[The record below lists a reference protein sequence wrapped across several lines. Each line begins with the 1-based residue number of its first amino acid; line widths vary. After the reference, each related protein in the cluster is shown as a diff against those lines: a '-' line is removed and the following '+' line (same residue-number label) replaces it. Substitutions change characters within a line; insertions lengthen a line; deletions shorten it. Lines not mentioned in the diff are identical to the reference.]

1 MNEKRIANLEQRIR
15 TFIKLGGDI
24 YADTKSLPY
33 YETMR
38 YAKKEIEAELGEK
51 VTMEYMYSLCHIKF
65 DRDYRAF
72 QLLQADISRHADE
85 HNCVDVIRTTALREQ
100 DYTYDK
106 LKTMANKY
114 GVSTFDFLT
123 FMTPYHF
130 SSGRVHGDSISRL
143 KEDLLE
149 AYPTRDLQG
158 IRWDRP
164 DLYERMRSLNKSL
177 PEALSMQDLAGF
189 LGFYNEKFSATKPE
203 VRIDEN
209 EVLENLTQLFPNG
222 DVSGI
227 TSVSPA
233 DYQKV
238 IRLSFKND
246 QTPQQ
251 WLADHGFA
259 YPTAIDMPRLSTTK
273 VELNDRLAEINELR
287 AEYLKEYDTENA
299 DNIDMFHINI
309 QVMQRV
315 VGELEERRLPLI
327 EGMDFQTPDPNA

>member
-1 MNEKRIANLEQRIR
+1 
-15 TFIKLGGDI
+15 
-24 YADTKSLPY
+24 
-33 YETMR
+33 
-38 YAKKEIEAELGEK
+38 
-51 VTMEYMYSLCHIKF
+51 
-65 DRDYRAF
+65 
-72 QLLQADISRHADE
+72 LQADISRYADE

-100 DYTYDK
+100 DCTYNK

-149 AYPTRDLQG
+149 AFPTRDLEG
-158 IRWDRP
+158 IRWNRP

-189 LGFYNEKFSATKPE
+189 LGFYNEKFSQTKPE

-209 EVLENLTQLFPNG
+209 ELLGNLAEIFPNK

-227 TSVSPA
+227 TSISPS
-233 DYQKV
+233 DYQKIV
-238 IRLSFKND
+238 RLSFKSD

-251 WLADHGFA
+251 WLEDRGYQF
-259 YPTAIDMPRLSTTK
+259 PTAIDMPRLSTTK
-273 VELNDRLAEINELR
+273 VELNDRLTEITDLRNE
-287 AEYLKEYDTENA
+287 YMQEYDTANA

-315 VGELEERRLPLI
+315 VRELEEKRIPLI
-327 EGMDFQTPDPNA
+327 EGIETQDTDPVE

>member
-1 MNEKRIANLEQRIR
+1 MNEKRIENLTQRIR
-15 TFIKLGGDI
+15 TFVKLGGDI

-33 YETMR
+33 YDTMR
-38 YAKKEIEAELGEK
+38 YAKKEIEAETGEK
-51 VTMEYMYSLCHIKF
+51 VSMEYMYSLCGIKF

-72 QLLQADISRHADE
+72 QLLQADVSKYADE
-85 HNCVDVIRTTALREQ
+85 HNCVDVIRTTVLREQ
-100 DYTYDK
+100 DGVYDR

-143 KEDLLE
+143 KEDLLD
-149 AYPTRDLQG
+149 AYPTRNLEG

-177 PEALSMQDLAGF
+177 PESLSMQDLAGF

-209 EVLENLTQLFPNG
+209 ELLGNLAENFPDK

-227 TSVSPA
+227 TSISPS
-233 DYQKV
+233 DYQKIV
-238 IRLSFKND
+238 RLSFKSD

-251 WLADHGFA
+251 WLEDRGYQF
-259 YPTAIDMPRLSTTK
+259 PTAIDMPRLSTTK
-273 VELNDRLAEINELR
+273 VGLDDRLAEITDLR
-287 AEYLKEYDTENA
+287 NQYIQEYDTANA

-327 EGMDFQTPDPNA
+327 EGLEFDTPAE

>member
-1 MNEKRIANLEQRIR
+1 MNEKRIANLTQRIK

-33 YETMR
+33 YDTMR
-38 YAKKEIEAELGEK
+38 YAKKEIEAEIGEK
-51 VTMEYMYSLCHIKF
+51 VSMEYMYALCDVKF

-72 QLLQADISRHADE
+72 QLLQADISKYADE
-85 HNCVDVIRTTALREQ
+85 HNCVDVIRTVALREQ
-100 DYTYDK
+100 DGIYDR

-114 GVSTFDFLT
+114 EVSTFDFLS

-143 KEDLLE
+143 KEDLSA
-149 AYPTRDLQG
+149 AYPSHDLQG

-189 LGFYNEKFSATKPE
+189 LGFYNERFSATKPE
-203 VRIDEN
+203 IRIDEA
-209 EVLENLTQLFPNG
+209 EIIANLTELFPDKN
-222 DVSGI
+222 VSGI
-227 TSVSPA
+227 TSLSPT

-238 IRLSFKND
+238 VRLSFGSD

-251 WLADHGFA
+251 WLADHGFDF
-259 YPTAIDMPRLSTTK
+259 PTAIDLPRLSTTK
-273 VELNDRLAEINELR
+273 VELYDRLKETTDLKNQ
-287 AEYLKEYDTENA
+287 YLKEYDTENA

-309 QVMQRV
+309 AVMQRV
-315 VGELEERRLPLI
+315 VSELEEKRIPLI
-327 EGMDFQTPDPNA
+327 EGIETQDTDPVE

>member
-33 YETMR
+33 YEPMR
-38 YAKKEIEAELGEK
+38 YAKKEVEAELGEK
-51 VTMEYMYSLCHIKF
+51 VSMEYMYSLCHIKF

-72 QLLQADISRHADE
+72 QLLQADISKYADE
-85 HNCVDVIRTTALREQ
+85 NNCVDIIRTTAVREQ
-100 DYTYDK
+100 DYTYDR

-149 AYPTRDLQG
+149 AFPSRDLQG
-158 IRWDRP
+158 IRWNRP

-177 PEALSMQDLAGF
+177 PASLSMQEVAGF
-189 LGFYNEKFSATKPE
+189 LGFYNEKFSQTRPE
-203 VRIDEN
+203 VRIDE
-209 EVLENLTQLFPNG
+209 EEILANLTTLFPNK

-227 TSVSPA
+227 TSVSPS

-238 IRLSFKND
+238 VRLSFGSD

-251 WLADHGFA
+251 WLADHGFTF
-259 YPTAIDMPRLSTTK
+259 PTAVDMPRLSTTK
-273 VELNDRLAEINELR
+273 VELDDRLKEINELR
-287 AEYLKEYDTENA
+287 SEYLKEYDTENA

-309 QVMQRV
+309 EVMQKV
-315 VGELEERRLPLI
+315 VGELEERRIPLI
-327 EGMDFQTPDPNA
+327 EGLDTQDISPIE